1 MVSILRTTSRDDA
14 REAAWNRLIGNIE
27 EGDCIPF
34 LGAGACA
41 NHIPLGGQL
50 ALTWGERMG
59 YPLRD
64 KTNLPAVMQYVAT
77 MSYEGDATSLKR
89 DFARQEFDGIHAP
102 DFGQPGQIHAVL
114 ARRHL
119 SLYVTTNFDDFM
131 TRALQYWRKHPRLDY
146 SPWYGV
152 SEGTARIGPLAD
164 PTYEPTPAEPLVF
177 HLHGI
182 FSDPPSLVLTEDDYI
197 EFLVRLA
204 TDTTR
209 RAGAVTASDVLPT
222 YVRTR
227 LRTQPLLFIGYSLRD
242 WTFLVLF
249 RTLLHGIPLSQRR
262 NHVSVQVDPGE
273 RASKSARR
281 YLEQY
286 FNAQRIRIFWASA
299 RDFAEELSS
308 RLGDADT

>member
-1 MVSILRTTSRDDA
+1 MVSSLRAGPRDDA
-14 REAAWNRLIGNIE
+14 REAAWNRLIGNIR

-34 LGAGACA
+34 LGAGACEG
-41 NHIPLGGQL
+41 HIPLGEQL
-50 ALTWGERMG
+50 ALAWGGRMG

-64 KTNLPAVMQYVAT
+64 KTNLPAVMQYIAT
-77 MSYEGDATSLKR
+77 IGYEGDATSLKR
-89 DFARQEFDGIHAP
+89 DFLRAEFHSAQTP
-102 DFGQPGQIHAVL
+102 DFGQPEQIHSVL
-114 ARRHL
+114 AKCDL

-131 TRALQYWRKHPRLDY
+131 TRALQYWRKQPRLDY

-152 SEGTARIGPLAD
+152 GEGAARVGPLAD
-164 PTYEPTPAEPLVF
+164 PAYEPTPAEPLVF

-209 RAGAVTASDVLPT
+209 RAGTVTASDVLPT
-222 YVRTR
+222 YVRSR

-262 NHVSVQVDPGE
+262 KHISVQVDPNE
-273 RASKSARR
+273 RTSRRARQ

-286 FNAQRIRIFWASA
+286 FDAQRIRIFWASA
-299 RDFAEELSS
+299 HDFAEELSS
-308 RLGDADT
+308 RLGGADT